1 MNKLNHLVK
10 TMRTNKRYYFKPE
23 SIFINVWMSVLFL
36 LAQMELELKKVILIM
51 AGRIIWQ
58 RKTLFGTMSLK
69 IVGKET
75 KEKS

>member
-1 MNKLNHLVK
+1 MENATLDLRAHFV
-10 TMRTNKRYYFKPE
+10 
-23 SIFINVWMSVLFL
+23 NVWMSVLFL
-36 LAQMELELKKVILIM
+36 LTQMELELKKVILIM
-51 AGRIIWQ
+51 VGRIIWQ